1 MQKKKAASV
10 WSALS
15 EQHLHP
21 VEAAEQKADV
31 VSSNKPT
38 CCRQADGLP
47 PLVALLRGGPRNEA
61 AACAAGA
68 LANLVANNGI
78 NQDAAA
84 DAAAVEEVVA
94 LLSAA
99 LADSAC
105 DRQVPLDPAEHC
117 VV

>member
-1 MQKKKAASV
+1 
-10 WSALS
+10 
-15 EQHLHP
+15 
-21 VEAAEQKADV
+21 
-31 VSSNKPT
+31 
-38 CCRQADGLP
+38 
-47 PLVALLRGGPRNEA
+47 LVALLRGGPRNQA

-84 DAAAVEEVVA
+84 DAAAVEEVVT

-105 DRQVPLDPAEHC
+105 DRQVLLDSAEHC
-117 VV
+117 VVRHCVFPHTLQPVCLDSFVVRSAIP